1 MKHHLLILILF
12 LLLPSALSAQSLI
25 TGRVIDEGGLT
36 LPGATVKIANLNKGT
51 VTDETGS
58 YKLLSVPAGTYNVVV
73 TYIGYQILSQSVT
86 IAHKPVTVDFKL
98 KLASNGNLSEVVV
111 SGQMSSTLKALN
123 QQKNSDRIVN
133 VISADQIGRFPDAN
147 IGDALKRIPGI
158 YVQLDEGEASLVSI
172 RGTDP
177 SKSTININGTSIPGT
192 GDDRSVSIS
201 AIPADMVQT
210 VEVSKSITPDMD
222 GDAIGGVVNLI
233 TRKAPYTRL
242 LSFTLGSGYSEI
254 VNKPTYNGNFV
265 FGARYLKGKKLGVMA
280 SASYY
285 RQFLGSSSHES
296 EWEDTKWVNQQTYF
310 MPKYLNMVQNKL
322 ERIRQSYTVGLDLK
336 INPKNTLVFTGIY
349 NNYQDWRQISTL
361 KVDDI
366 GAKYPKNWQRASG
379 WEGVKTK
386 ITDKNN
392 DYVDDVKGQSYLN
405 TTNDPLHPVFQPE
418 LERHIEGGLNDRD
431 AAYVEQKIVNFGL
444 EGEHILG
451 KVKINWKGSYLRNV
465 QNTPNRRELEL
476 ESENEKSVQMDY
488 TAPRFIKANNGF
500 EINNILGNLKG
511 RTSAH
516 ADSVDTWYMDNFTGT
531 DARATTKQYLAQLDL
546 TVPIAT
552 GKFAN
557 SLKFGAKYRD
567 MDKLSETLA
576 KVTWLPSIDPALKA
590 EYDAKVA
597 AGQTVNLRDYI
608 GWNPFWTGFG
618 NNLYNMSDALHVR
631 NAEYNVGSAASSAW
645 VSHQNASYFGN
656 TGDYIVN
663 EVKQDALAN
672 NYNGNE
678 GVAAAYLMST
688 QNFGDKLSLIA
699 GGRLE
704 RSSVHYGGYNYNE
717 DLNSVPTPV
726 EIDRS
731 FVNFMPAVLLKYTP
745 TKDKVFRFAYTS
757 TISRPNYKDISPYR
771 SVNIEDQEVSE
782 GNADIKPTT
791 STNLDLMGEFYTG
804 NAGLIS
810 AGVYYKNIR
819 KYRIDLRDEVRFND
833 IKGSVQSPQ
842 SLLDEGAD
850 PASIAD
856 YQDNYNKLADENG
869 VLERTRPGNGGV
881 ANLLGV
887 ELAFQRNL
895 TFLPKPLSNFSIY
908 SNYTHNFIFVKAGE
922 PKLPGTAKDIL
933 NLSLAYE
940 VKRFNARVSYNH
952 TSAFVTVLGDIF
964 QNDVY
969 YDQVNYL
976 DANIN
981 FFLTPKIVIYASGNN
996 LLNQAQRKYQYQ
1008 AQYTYSALYT
1018 GATATLGVKFNVY

>member
-1 MKHHLLILILF
+1 MKHIYLTLLSVM
-12 LLLPSALSAQSLI
+12 LLPLALSAQSLI
-25 TGRVIDEGGLT
+25 TGRVVDEGGLT
-36 LPGATVKIANLNKGT
+36 LPGATVKITGLNKAT
-51 VTDETGS
+51 VTDQNGS
-58 YKLLSVPAGTYNVVV
+58 YNLLSVPAGTYELVV
-73 TYIGYQILSQSVT
+73 TYIGYQTQSQSVS
-86 IAHKPVTVDFKL
+86 IASKPVILDFKL
-98 KLASNGNLSEVVV
+98 KLTTNGHLSEVVV

-147 IGDALKRIPGI
+147 IGDALKRVPGI
-158 YVQLDEGEASLVSI
+158 YVQLDEGEATLVSI

-201 AIPADMVQT
+201 TIPADMVQT

-242 LSFTLGSGYSEI
+242 LSFTLGSNYSQI
-254 VNKPTYNGNFV
+254 VNKPAYNGNFV
-265 FGARYLKGKKLGVMA
+265 FGDRYLKDKKLGVMA

-285 RQFLGSSSHES
+285 RQFLGSSSHGS
-296 EWEDTKWVNQQTYF
+296 QWEDTKWVNGQNYF
-310 MPKYLNMVQNKL
+310 MPKYLNMIQNNL

-366 GAKYPKNWQRASG
+366 GAKYPKNWQRAPG

-392 DYVDDVKGQSYLN
+392 DYIDDTKKQPYLN
-405 TTNDPLHPVFQPE
+405 AANDPFHPIFQPE
-418 LERHIEGGLNDRD
+418 LERHIEGGLNDRN
-431 AAYVEQKIVNFGL
+431 AAYVQQKIVNFGL
-444 EGEHILG
+444 EGEHIWG

-488 TAPRFIKANNGF
+488 TNPRFIKANNGF
-500 EINNILGNLKG
+500 EIDNILSNLAG
-511 RTSAH
+511 RQSVH

-531 DARATTKQYLAQLDL
+531 DARATTRQYLAQLDL
-546 TVPIAT
+546 TVPVAS

-557 SLKFGAKYRD
+557 SLKFGAKYRA
-567 MDKLSETLA
+567 MNKVNQTLA
-576 KVTWLPSIDPALKA
+576 KVTWLPGIDPALQA

-597 AGQTVNLRDYI
+597 AGQTVALKDYI

-618 NNLYNMSDALHVR
+618 TNLYNMSKGLHLGDAQ
-631 NAEYNVGSAASSAW
+631 YNVGNAASPAW
-645 VSHQNASYFGN
+645 VSSQNASYFGN
-656 TGDYIVN
+656 TSDYIIKA
-663 EVKQDALAN
+663 VKQDVLAN
-672 NYNGNE
+672 NYDGDE

-688 QNFGDKLSLIA
+688 QNFGDKLSMIV
-699 GGRLE
+699 GGRVE
-704 RSSVHYGGYNYNE
+704 RSTVHYGGYSYNE
-717 DLNSVPTPV
+717 DLNSAPTPV
-726 EIDRS
+726 ATEHA
-731 FVNFMPAVLLKYTP
+731 FVNFMPAVLLKYMP

-771 SVNIEDQEVSE
+771 SVNIEDQTVSE
-782 GNADIKPTT
+782 GNPGIKPTT

-819 KYRIDLRDEVRFND
+819 KYRIDQRDEVRFSD
-833 IKGSVQSPQ
+833 IRNSVQSPQ
-842 SLLDEGAD
+842 SLLDGGAD
-850 PASIAD
+850 PASIVD
-856 YQDNYNKLADENG
+856 YQNNYNRLADENG
-869 VLERTRPGNGGV
+869 VLERTRPGNGGA
-881 ANLLGV
+881 ANLLGF
-887 ELAFQRNL
+887 ELAFQRQL
-895 TFLPKPLSNFSIY
+895 TFLPKPFSNFSIY
-908 SNYTHNFIFVKAGE
+908 SNYTHNFIFVKEGE
-922 PKLPGTAKDIL
+922 PKLPGTAKDL
-933 NLSLAYE
+933 VNLSLSYE

-952 TSAFVTVLGDIF
+952 TSAFVTLLGDIIT
-964 QNDVY
+964 NDVY
-969 YDQVNYL
+969 YDKANYM
-976 DANIN
+976 DANVN
-981 FFLTPKIVIYASGNN
+981 FFLTPKVVIYASANN
-996 LLNQAQRKYQYQ
+996 LFNQAQRRYQYQ
-1008 AQYTYSALYT
+1008 SQYTYSSLYT
-1018 GATATLGVKFNVY
+1018 GTTATLGIKLNVY

>member
-1 MKHHLLILILF
+1 MLL
-12 LLLPSALSAQSLI
+12 LLLPVALSAQSLV
-25 TGRVIDEGGLT
+25 TGRIVDEGGLT
-36 LPGATVKIANLNKGT
+36 LPGATVKISNLHKAT
-51 VTDETGS
+51 VSDENG
-58 YKLLSVPAGTYNVVV
+58 YFKLLGIPDGKYDITVA
-73 TYIGYQILSQSVT
+73 YIGYETLTQTVTLQKKTVT
-86 IAHKPVTVDFKL
+86 IDFKL
-98 KLASNGNLSEVVV
+98 KLAAHSNLSEVVV

-133 VISADQIGRFPDAN
+133 VISADQIGRFPDPN
-147 IGDALKRIPGI
+147 IGDALKRVPGI

-177 SKSTININGTSIPGT
+177 SKSTININGTSIAGT
-192 GDDRSVSIS
+192 GNDRSVSIS

-210 VEVSKSITPDMD
+210 VEVTKAITPDMD

-233 TRKAPYTRL
+233 TRKAPYTKL

-254 VNKPTYNGNFV
+254 VQRPTYNGNFV
-265 FGARYLKGKKLGVMA
+265 FGDRFLKGKKLGVMA

-296 EWEDTKWVNQQTYF
+296 QWEDVKWVNQQTYF

-366 GAKYPKNWQRASG
+366 GGGYPKNWQRAAG
-379 WEGVKTK
+379 WEGVKKK
-386 ITDKNN
+386 ITDKDN
-392 DYVDDVKGQSYLN
+392 DYKDDVTGQNYLN
-405 TTNDPLHPVFQPE
+405 MANDPLHPVYQPE
-418 LERHIEGGLNDRD
+418 LERHIEGGLNDRN
-431 AAYVEQKIVNFGL
+431 AAYVEQKIINFGL
-444 EGEHILG
+444 EGEHIIG
-451 KVKINWKGSYLRNV
+451 RVKINWKGSYLKNV

-488 TAPRFIKANNGF
+488 TNPRFIKANNGF
-500 EINNILGNLKG
+500 EIDNILGNLKG
-511 RTSAH
+511 RPSAH

-531 DARATTKQYLAQLDL
+531 DARATTKQYMAQLDL
-546 TVPIAT
+546 TVPIAS

-557 SLKFGAKYRD
+557 SLKFGGKYRGLN
-567 MDKLSETLA
+567 KANETLA

-597 AGQTVNLRDYI
+597 AGEPVNVRDYL
-608 GWNPFWTGFG
+608 GWTPFWSGFG
-618 NNLYNMSDALHVR
+618 NNLNNISKSLHLGDAQ
-631 NAEYNVGSAASSAW
+631 YNVGSAASSEW
-645 VSHQNASYFGN
+645 VSHLNTSYFGD
-656 TGDYIVN
+656 TKDFIVK
-663 EVKQDALAN
+663 EVQQDVLAS
-672 NYNGNE
+672 NYNGDE
-678 GVAAAYLMST
+678 GVSAAYLMST
-688 QNFGDKLSLIA
+688 QNFGDKLSMIL
-699 GGRLE
+699 GGRVE
-704 RSSVHYGGYNYNE
+704 RSTVRYAGYNYNE
-717 DLNSVPTPV
+717 DLNSIPSKVVT
-726 EIDRS
+726 DKA
-731 FVNFMPAVLLKYTP
+731 FVNYMPAFLIKYTP
-745 TKDKVFRFAYTS
+745 SKDKVFRFAYTS

-782 GNADIKPTT
+782 GNAEIKPTT
-791 STNLDLMGEFYTG
+791 SQNFDLMGEYYTG

-810 AGVYYKNIR
+810 AGLYFKNI
-819 KYRIDLRDEVRFND
+819 KNYRVDLRDNVLFND

-842 SLLDEGAD
+842 SLLDQGAD

-856 YQDNYNKLADENG
+856 YKDNYDKLAAENG
-869 VLERTRPGNGGV
+869 ALERVRPGNGGV
-881 ANLLGV
+881 ANLLGI
-887 ELAFQRNL
+887 ELAFQRSLN
-895 TFLPKPLSNFSIY
+895 FLPSPFNNLSIY
-908 SNYTHNFIFVKAGE
+908 SNYTHNFIFVKKNE

-940 VKRFNARVSYNH
+940 VKRFNARISYNH
-952 TSAFVTVLGDIF
+952 TSAFVTILGSIDK
-964 QNDVY
+964 NDVY

-996 LLNQAQRKYQYQ
+996 LLNQAQRRYQYQ
-1008 AQYTYSALYT
+1008 DQYTYSALYT
-1018 GATATLGVKFNVY
+1018 GATATLGVKLNVY